1 MVWSGGCSARGQ
13 NMIKIRR
20 TFVLFGVLGLGGCG
34 LTPQQETQLA
44 VQQASADD
52 ATCKSYG
59 AQPGSDAYFG
69 CRTNL
74 ADVRAQQNMANTQA
88 AATELAD
95 HSTTLPRVPTE

>member
-1 MVWSGGCSARGQ
+1 MVSGGACSGRGR
-13 NMIKIRR
+13 NMIKIRK

-34 LTPQQETQLA
+34 LTPQPETQLA

-59 AQPGSDAYFG
+59 AQPGSDAYVG

-74 ADVRAQQNMANTQA
+74 ANVRAQQNMANTQA
-88 AATELAD
+88 AATDLTD
-95 HSTTLPRVPTE
+95 HSTTFPRVPTE